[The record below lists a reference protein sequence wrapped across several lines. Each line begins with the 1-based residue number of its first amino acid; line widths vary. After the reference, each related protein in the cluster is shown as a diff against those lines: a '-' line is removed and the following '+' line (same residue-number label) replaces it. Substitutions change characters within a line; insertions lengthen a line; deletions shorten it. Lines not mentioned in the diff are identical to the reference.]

1 VSHVIAAVLLVT
13 GCALEVIA
21 VLGAI
26 AMRDVLDRLHYV
38 GLASYGALLCGVAI
52 LVRQSFSVI
61 GDKALLTG
69 VLLAFLGPALVHVTA
84 RALRIRAHGDWRKG
98 ISSHREERGA

>member
-1 VSHVIAAVLLVT
+1 VSHVVATVLLIA
-13 GCALEVIA
+13 GCAVEVIA

-61 GDKALLTG
+61 GDKALLIG
-69 VLLAFLGPALVHVTA
+69 VLLAILGPALVHVTA
-84 RALRIRAHGDWRKG
+84 RSLRIRAHGDWREG
-98 ISSHREERGA
+98 ISSHREERAP

>member
-1 VSHVIAAVLLVT
+1 MSHVAATVLLAA

-21 VLGAI
+21 VLGAV
-26 AMRDVLDRLHYV
+26 AMRDALDRLHYV

-61 GDKALLTG
+61 GDKALLVG
-69 VLLAFLGPALVHVTA
+69 VLFAVLGPALVHVTA
-84 RALRIRAHGDWRKG
+84 RALRTRAHGDWRED
-98 ISSHREERGA
+98 IAAHREDRQP